1 MITATILAAGT
12 SSRMGFPKALLKF
25 HNRTFLQT
33 ILDATE
39 ALGVQ
44 RLVVVGATSDNI
56 LSDHDLHDVKVV
68 YNEEMEAGPI
78 GSIRASV
85 REVRGHPV
93 DGLLIWPV
101 DFPHVALETVRIL
114 IDAFK
119 QGKADVVLPQYEERR
134 GHPVIFGRSVF
145 EELLTV
151 PDTEGARGVVRT
163 QPERVLQVPVDDSA
177 VVDQLNTPEAYQDLL
192 RREDR
197 FRRGE

>member
-1 MITATILAAGT
+1 
-12 SSRMGFPKALLKF
+12 MGFPKALLRF

-44 RLVVVGATSDNI
+44 RVVVVGAVSDNI

-68 YNEEMEAGPI
+68 RNEDMDAGPI

-85 REVRGHPV
+85 RAVQGHPV
-93 DGLLIWPV
+93 DGLLVWPV
-101 DFPHVALETVRIL
+101 DFPHVAVETVRVL
-114 IDAFK
+114 IDGFK
-119 QGKADVVLPQYEERR
+119 LSKADIVVPQYEERR
-134 GHPVIFGRSVF
+134 GHPVIFGRPVF
-145 EELLTV
+145 EELLAV
-151 PDTEGARGVVRT
+151 PDEEGARGVVRAHRD
-163 QPERVLQVPVDDSA
+163 RVLQVPVGDSA

-197 FRRGE
+197 FRRSE